1 MSITSAV
8 AQFDPETLAL
18 FIPIGLLVVVP
29 VVAILAGH
37 QRKMAEIIHNSRNN
51 QQNQQI
57 PHLEAKVAQL
67 EAEVRE
73 LRGLVQDGIIR
84 ADDTAALRSQ
94 FDQNS

>member
-1 MSITSAV
+1 MSITDTL
-8 AQFDPETLAL
+8 AQFNPETLAL
-18 FIPIGLLVVVP
+18 LIPIGLFVVVP

-37 QRKMAEIIHNSRNN
+37 QRKMAEIIHNSKNN
-51 QQNQQI
+51 QTNQQV
-57 PHLEAKVAQL
+57 PQLEAKVAQL

-94 FDQNS
+94 IDQNA